1 KRGAT
6 SRNQRQGACS
16 SRRNHKNFLT
26 HFNVSLAKISA
37 EEIFM
42 AEKTNPVPP
51 GFHTLTPHL
60 TVRDADKAL
69 EFYKNALGAE
79 ILGVARM
86 PDGKIMH
93 AALRIGD
100 SMLMLNEEMPEYGG
114 LSPLS
119 LGGTAVTVHVY
130 TDNVDDAF
138 NRAVSAGAQVKMPL
152 MDQFWGDRYGMV
164 SDPFG
169 HKWSLATHVKDLS
182 PEEMQRAQDE
192 AMANMPPPEAAKK
205 TA

>member
-1 KRGAT
+1 
-6 SRNQRQGACS
+6 
-16 SRRNHKNFLT
+16 
-26 HFNVSLAKISA
+26 
-37 EEIFM
+37 M
-42 AEKTNPVPP
+42 AQVKAVPT

-79 ILGVARM
+79 VLHVARM
-86 PDGKIMH
+86 PNGKVMH
-93 AALRIGD
+93 AGLRIGD
-100 SMLMLNEEMPEYGG
+100 SMLMLNEESPEYGA

-119 LGGTAVTVHVY
+119 TGGTGVTIHIY
-130 TDNVDDAF
+130 TEDVDAAF
-138 NRAVSAGAQVKMPL
+138 KRAVSAGAQVKMPL

-164 SDPFG
+164 ADPFG
-169 HKWSLATHVKDLS
+169 HTWSIAAHTKDMS

-192 AMANMPPPEAAKK
+192 AMAKMPPPAAKK

>member
-1 KRGAT
+1 MPE
-6 SRNQRQGACS
+6 N
-16 SRRNHKNFLT
+16 NFMP
-26 HFNVSLAKISA
+26 
-37 EEIFM
+37 E
-42 AEKTNPVPP
+42 PVKAVPD
-51 GFHTLTPHL
+51 GFHTLTPHI

-79 ILGVARM
+79 VLNVARM
-86 PDGKIMH
+86 PDGKVVH

-100 SMLMLNEEMPEYGG
+100 SMLMLNDEFPEMGG

-119 LGGTAVTVHVY
+119 TGGAGVTIHIY
-130 TDNVDDAF
+130 TENVDEAF
-138 NRAVSAGAQVKMPL
+138 NRAVAAGAKVAMPL

-169 HKWSLATHVKDLS
+169 HKWSIATHTKDMS
-182 PEEMQRAQDE
+182 FEEKQRAGDE
-192 AMANMPPPEAAKK
+192 AMANMPPPQSDRK

>member
-1 KRGAT
+1 MPEPVKA
-6 SRNQRQGACS
+6 
-16 SRRNHKNFLT
+16 
-26 HFNVSLAKISA
+26 
-37 EEIFM
+37 
-42 AEKTNPVPP
+42 VPP

-79 ILGVARM
+79 ILNVARM
-86 PDGKIMH
+86 PDGKVLH
-93 AALRIGD
+93 ASLRIGD
-100 SMLMLNEEMPEYGG
+100 SMLMLNDEFPEMGG

-119 LGGTAVTVHVY
+119 TGGTGVTIHIY
-130 TDNVDDAF
+130 TEDVDAAF

-164 SDPFG
+164 ADPFG
-169 HKWSLATHVKDLS
+169 HNWSLATHIKDMS
-182 PEEMQRAQDE
+182 QEEMQREQDE
-192 AMANMPPPEAAKK
+192 AMARMPPAPERK

>member
-1 KRGAT
+1 
-6 SRNQRQGACS
+6 
-16 SRRNHKNFLT
+16 
-26 HFNVSLAKISA
+26 
-37 EEIFM
+37 M
-42 AEKTNPVPP
+42 AEKVQAVPA

-60 TVRDADKAL
+60 TVRNADKAL

-79 ILGVARM
+79 VLGAARM
-86 PDGKIMH
+86 PDGRIMH
-93 AALRIGD
+93 AALRVGH

-114 LSPLS
+114 LSPQS
-119 LGGTAVTVHVY
+119 LNGTGVTIHIY
-130 TDNVDDAF
+130 TDNVDEAF

-152 MDQFWGDRYGMV
+152 MDQFWGDRYGLV
-164 SDPFG
+164 QDPFG

-192 AMANMPPPEAAKK
+192 AMAKMPPAQAAKK